1 MLELLLGFSSF
12 LNDYDLIVV
21 WGTFHRPKNSS
32 RDGIAGSFVSVIM
45 TIFLFFLASMNNY
58 IQ

>member
-21 WGTFHRPKNSS
+21 WETFHRPKNSS

-45 TIFLFFLASMNNY
+45 TIFLFFL
-58 IQ
+58 

>member
-12 LNDYDLIVV
+12 LNNYDLIVV
-21 WGTFHRPKNSS
+21 LGIFDSSKNSL
-32 RDGIAGSFVSVIM
+32 RDGIVGSFVSVIM
-45 TIFLFFLASMNNY
+45 TIFIFFLASMNNY